1 MDAPSI
7 VWTEKTVPLKK
18 LKPYG
23 RNPRKITPEG
33 LVKLRQSIEQDG
45 FHQRL
50 VANTDGTI
58 IGGHQRLKVL
68 KEMGYTEVQ
77 VLYPNR
83 ELSPEEFDRI
93 NLRDNVTVG
102 IWDAGILEANFSMDF
117 LADMGVPLD
126 IFNTGGEEDAAAGGA
141 GGEGGERASLNDK
154 FLVPPF
160 SVLDARQGYWKERKA
175 AWMRCGIKSEL
186 GREQLGSTVAQGW
199 VQKGN
204 DAGGSIFDPV
214 LCEIAYRWFCPSGG
228 TVLDCFAGGSV
239 RGVVA
244 AMLHRQYVGCEL
256 RGEQVEANRAQ
267 WHEIS
272 QKLGGEEPT
281 PVWHQGD
288 SQHIGKHAAGVQ
300 ADLLF
305 SCPPYADLEVYSKDP
320 ADISN
325 MAYPQFL
332 EAYRKIIAESCKLLK
347 QDRFAV
353 FVVGEVRGKGG
364 AYHNFVGDTV
374 QAFLDAGMAYYN
386 EAVLVT
392 PVGSLAIRAGR
403 QFNAGRKLAKGHQN
417 VLVFVKGDAK
427 KATEACG
434 MVDVELGAPDAEETG
449 EEAAE

>member
-1 MDAPSI
+1 MDTPAPAL
-7 VWTEKTVPLKK
+7 VWTEKTVPLKS

-23 RNPRKITPEG
+23 QNPRKTTPEG
-33 LVKLRQSIEQDG
+33 LLRLRQSIEQDG

-50 VANTDGTI
+50 LANSDGTI

-68 KEMGYTEVQ
+68 NEMGFKEVQ

-83 ELSPEEFDRI
+83 ALTAEEFDRI
-93 NLRDNVTVG
+93 NLRDNVSVG
-102 IWDAGILEANFSMDF
+102 LWDADILSERFDMDF
-117 LADMGVPLD
+117 LADIGVPLD
-126 IFNTGGEEDAAAGGA
+126 IFGPVEDEAPVVGEDTGT
-141 GGEGGERASLNDK
+141 RASLNER

-175 AWMRCGIKSEL
+175 AWMRHGIKSEL

-214 LCEIAYRWFCPSGG
+214 LCELAYRWFCPAGG

-239 RGVVA
+239 RGIVA
-244 AMLHRQYVGCEL
+244 AMLGRQYVGGEL

-267 WHEIS
+267 WEEIS
-272 QKLGGEEPT
+272 QKLGGEEPA

-288 SQHIGKHAAGVQ
+288 SQHIGKTCAGVE

-305 SCPPYADLEVYSKDP
+305 SCPPYADLEVYSQDP

-325 MAYPQFL
+325 KAYPEFL
-332 EAYRKIIAESCKLLK
+332 KAYRTIIAESCKLLK
-347 QDRFAV
+347 DDRFAV
-353 FVVGEVRGKGG
+353 FVVGEVRGKNG
-364 AYHNFVGDTV
+364 AYHNFVADTV
-374 QAFLDAGMAYYN
+374 QAFLDAGLSYYN

-417 VLVFVKGDAK
+417 VLVFVKGCPK
-427 KATEACG
+427 KATAACG
-434 MVDVELGAPDAEETG
+434 EIEVELGAPDVEDETPD
-449 EEAAE
+449 AAE